1 VTSTVEPKAP
11 PRRTST
17 PEDIGQPI
25 DAPLEPATRLRA
37 TFRIIRQRFWR
48 SAAIVLGVAVAAA
61 GISFLLPPQ
70 YTADSSFFPAQQT
83 NSQGA
88 LASAFSGMSTLLGAL
103 GGSSSGSQQP
113 QFFID
118 LLKSRSF
125 QDSLAIST
133 IEVDST
139 GTRMTVENFLVKKAK
154 NARVRRESA
163 RSEIKGA
170 IRVTQTLAGIVQIK
184 VEAPTAQGAAGIANR
199 AIEIIDQ
206 LNIDFRRREA
216 GKRRAFNEEF
226 LDDVAA
232 RLDSAEHRLEGFM
245 LANHSFESSPVL
257 KERYTSLYTEVTR
270 LRMLQESVEGQ
281 VENERLTEYNNA
293 AVVTNVDRAAVPVY
307 KSAPRKKLITAGAML
322 VAMFGVFWW
331 AFWLAGRRERD

>member
-1 VTSTVEPKAP
+1 
-11 PRRTST
+11 
-17 PEDIGQPI
+17 
-25 DAPLEPATRLRA
+25 
-37 TFRIIRQRFWR
+37 
-48 SAAIVLGVAVAAA
+48 
-61 GISFLLPPQ
+61 
-70 YTADSSFFPAQQT
+70 
-83 NSQGA
+83 
-88 LASAFSGMSTLLGAL
+88 
-103 GGSSSGSQQP
+103 
-113 QFFID
+113 
-118 LLKSRSF
+118 
-125 QDSLAIST
+125 
-133 IEVDST
+133 
-139 GTRMTVENFLVKKAK
+139 MTVENFLVKKAK